1 LSNFATYLI
10 FWSFF
15 MSAVDQISSLLKD
28 KALLKGDAFIGGKWL
43 QAKSGNVFSV
53 TNPATGEVIA
63 KVPNLDIADAQDA
76 IASAESAFALWR
88 AKTGKER
95 AAVLRKWFELI
106 TAHAE
111 DLGIIMSLEQGKP
124 LIEAKV
130 EIYYGAS
137 FIEWFAE
144 EAKRVTGAI
153 PSSTWEDK
161 RMMVLKQPIG
171 VCAAITPWNFP
182 SAMITRKVSP
192 ALAAG
197 CSIVIKP
204 AEQTPLSA
212 LALAELASRAGVPD
226 GVMNVLTADA
236 QNSIAIGKAL
246 CDSQIVKHLSF
257 TGSTEVGKLLMMQ
270 CAPTVKKVA
279 LELGGHAPFIVFE
292 DADIDNAVLGAM
304 FAKYRNAG
312 QACVAANRFYVHI
325 KVYDEFV
332 EKFAIATKAIKVGY
346 GLEPG
351 VTQGPLIDEQALA
364 KVQTHIADALSKGA
378 KLITGGKS
386 SERGGTFFEP
396 TILANASNSMLVA
409 CEETFGPVAPVI
421 PFESDEEVVKLANH
435 SQFGLA
441 SYFYSRDIGR
451 IWKVAE
457 ALEFGMVGVNTGIF
471 SNEVGPFGGVKQSGL
486 GREGSSWGIDEYLE
500 MKYVCVGL

>member
-1 LSNFATYLI
+1 LEYL
-10 FWSFF
+10 F
-15 MSAVDQISSLLKD
+15 MSAVNHISSLLKD
-28 KALLKGDAFIGGKWL
+28 KNLLKGDAFIGGKWL
-43 QAKSGNVFSV
+43 QAKSGKVFSV
-53 TNPATGEVIA
+53 TNPATGEEIA
-63 KVPNLDIADAQDA
+63 QVPNLDVADALEA
-76 IASAESAFALWR
+76 VELAETAFTQWR
-88 AKTGKER
+88 TKTGKER
-95 AAVLRKWFELI
+95 AAVMRKWFDLI
-106 TAHAE
+106 TEHTE

-124 LIEAKV
+124 LVEAKG
-130 EIYYGAS
+130 EIHYGSS

-161 RMMVLKQPIG
+161 RLMVLKQPIG
-171 VCAAITPWNFP
+171 VCVAITPWNFP

-226 GVMNVLTADA
+226 GVINILTADA
-236 QNSIAIGKAL
+236 HNSIAIGKAL
-246 CDSQIVKHLSF
+246 CDSQVVKHLSF

-270 CAPTVKKVA
+270 CAPTVKKIA

-292 DADIDNAVLGAM
+292 DANIDNAVAGAM

-312 QACVAANRFYVHI
+312 QACVAANRFYVHK
-325 KVYDEFV
+325 KVHNEFV
-332 EKFAIATKAIKVGY
+332 EKFAAATKLLKVGH

-351 VTQGPLIDEQALA
+351 VTQGPLIDEHALA
-364 KVQTHIADALSKGA
+364 KVQRHIADAVAKGA
-378 KLITGGKS
+378 TLVTGGNS

-396 TILANASNSMLVA
+396 TILANVSNSMLVVT
-409 CEETFGPVAPVI
+409 EETFGPVAPVI
-421 PFESDEEVVKLANH
+421 PFESDEEVVKLANN

-457 ALEFGMVGVNTGIF
+457 ALEFGMVGVNTGLF
-471 SNEVGPFGGVKQSGL
+471 SNEVAPFGGVKQSGL

>member
-1 LSNFATYLI
+1 
-10 FWSFF
+10 
-15 MSAVDQISSLLKD
+15 MSAVNHISSLLKD
-28 KALLKGDAFIGGKWL
+28 KNLLKGDAFIGGKWL
-43 QAKSGNVFSV
+43 QAKSGKVFSV
-53 TNPATGEVIA
+53 TNPATGEEIA
-63 KVPNLDIADAQDA
+63 QVPNLDVADALEA
-76 IASAESAFALWR
+76 VELAETAFTQWR
-88 AKTGKER
+88 TKTGKER
-95 AAVLRKWFELI
+95 AAVMRKWFDLI
-106 TAHAE
+106 TEHTE

-124 LIEAKV
+124 LVEAKG
-130 EIYYGAS
+130 EIHYGSS

-161 RMMVLKQPIG
+161 RLMVLKQPIG
-171 VCAAITPWNFP
+171 VCVAITPWNFP

-226 GVMNVLTADA
+226 GVINILTADA
-236 QNSIAIGKAL
+236 HNSIAIGKAL
-246 CDSQIVKHLSF
+246 CDSQVVKHLSF
-257 TGSTEVGKLLMMQ
+257 TGSTEIGKLLMMQ
-270 CAPTVKKVA
+270 CAPTVKKIA

-292 DADIDNAVLGAM
+292 DANIDNAVAGAM

-312 QACVAANRFYVHI
+312 QACVAANRFYVHK
-325 KVYDEFV
+325 KVHNEFV
-332 EKFAIATKAIKVGY
+332 EKFAAATKLLKVGH

-351 VTQGPLIDEQALA
+351 VTQGPLIDEHALA
-364 KVQTHIADALSKGA
+364 KVQRHIADAVAKGA
-378 KLITGGKS
+378 TLVTGGNS

-396 TILANASNSMLVA
+396 TILANVSNSMLVVT
-409 CEETFGPVAPVI
+409 EETFGPVAPVI
-421 PFESDEEVVKLANH
+421 PFESDEEVVKLANN

-457 ALEFGMVGVNTGIF
+457 ALEFGMVGVNTGLF
-471 SNEVGPFGGVKQSGL
+471 SNEVAPFGGVKQSGL